1 MTALGADSVPGSDGR
16 DDQHLVP
23 DPEELRLA
31 LRSPELPLPAALTAL
46 EAAQRVSDL
55 IRAERPREA
64 VAVASHGTRL
74 PGTDRDRAQLAE
86 ARLSAV
92 LVPREVPAV
101 ERGHV
106 PRLRALPEP
115 VDPAPAA
122 GEWVAAID
130 RAGAPLLAEAVA
142 AVLLERGILTPPP
155 AGPGPRGGRRRA
167 APRELPADLLAV
179 VRLLDLPAAPAV
191 EPLVRSRALRETLAA
206 ADRLEAAQD
215 PELPTLL
222 EDPRPLLQVRLAQA
236 LEEAGRREAAVT
248 PALDALEALEHQA
261 VEQGEHPDPRR
272 LAVAA
277 HAVLARALAATRPL
291 VAVDHALQALDA
303 LEGVDDPPLRV
314 GLATDLLNALVAAD
328 LTDHAA
334 YAADRLLSL
343 QRSLR
348 QDGQRLAPL
357 LAVATQR
364 VRTGR
369 DRAARE
375 VLEEVAPLARA
386 QRDRRASMEAA
397 RLAAVMADRAG
408 DGPATLRHLRRTAAD
423 ARWLADDLATPSTAR
438 GPLLRAELE
447 AHALI
452 LRRALDLGEFAHA
465 RAAARAV
472 ERRTRPD
479 GGRLLLPAALLWDH
493 RVDARVGEVIAHG
506 EDLGRR
512 HRDGQGLPDRAEQEA
527 AELLAAAEEAIALA
541 PGGHRERARYWEAY
555 LIERHAALLAG
566 RGRHAAALSAARR
579 AHDAWQRQDADPED
593 LERSAALVEDL
604 SRYRSGGR
612 RRA

>member
-23 DPEELRLA
+23 DLEELRIA
-31 LRSPELPLPAALTAL
+31 LRSPELPLPAARTAL
-46 EAAQRVSDL
+46 ETAQRVSDL
-55 IRAERPREA
+55 IRAERPRDALEEA
-64 VAVASHGTRL
+64 SRGDRL
-74 PGTDRDRAQLAE
+74 PGTPRDLAQLAE
-86 ARLSAV
+86 ARLGAV
-92 LVPREVPAV
+92 LTPRRVPAV

-106 PRLRALPEP
+106 PRHRALPEP
-115 VDPAPAA
+115 PDPAPAA
-122 GEWVAAID
+122 AEWVAAID

-142 AVLLERGILTPPP
+142 SVLLERGVLDPPP
-155 AGPGPRGGRRRA
+155 EPPRTGGRRRA
-167 APRELPADLLAV
+167 APRTLPAELLTV
-179 VRLLDLPAAPAV
+179 VRLLDLPAAPAT
-191 EPLVRSRALRETLAA
+191 EPLARSRALREGLAA
-206 ADRLEAAQD
+206 ADRVEAAQD

-222 EDPRPLLQVRLAQA
+222 EDPRPLLHVRLAQA
-236 LEEAGRREAAVT
+236 LEEAGRREAALT

-272 LAVAA
+272 LGVAA
-277 HAVLARALAATRPL
+277 HAVLARALAVRHPLAATR
-291 VAVDHALQALDA
+291 HALDA
-303 LEGVDDPPLRV
+303 LDALQGVDDPPLRV